1 MAFHKLKNLF
11 NDALGAQGSAT
22 GAAAGGTAREGSGNM
37 VEDRIARLERLSTL
51 RDSGVLSEDEFQ
63 AEKARILAGG

>member
-11 NDALGAQGSAT
+11 HDALGAQGGAT
-22 GAAAGGTAREGSGNM
+22 RAAGGAAPEGSGNM

-63 AEKARILAGG
+63 AEKARILAGD

>member
-11 NDALGAQGSAT
+11 HDALGAQGGAT
-22 GAAAGGTAREGSGNM
+22 SGAAGGAAPEGSGNM

-63 AEKARILAGG
+63 AEKARILAGD